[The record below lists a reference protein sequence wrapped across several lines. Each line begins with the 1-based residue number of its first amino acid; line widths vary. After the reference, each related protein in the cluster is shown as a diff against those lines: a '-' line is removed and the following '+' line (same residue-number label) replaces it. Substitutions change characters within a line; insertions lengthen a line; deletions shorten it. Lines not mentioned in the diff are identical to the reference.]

1 MLATFFILFYMRI
14 ETELPAIL
22 ALRGVFMFVLGSS
35 LGFCIQTASYCSV
48 EKAKCFVFMKNG
60 TKKN

>member
-1 MLATFFILFYMRI
+1 MRI

-48 EKAKCFVFMKNG
+48 EKAKCFVFMKND